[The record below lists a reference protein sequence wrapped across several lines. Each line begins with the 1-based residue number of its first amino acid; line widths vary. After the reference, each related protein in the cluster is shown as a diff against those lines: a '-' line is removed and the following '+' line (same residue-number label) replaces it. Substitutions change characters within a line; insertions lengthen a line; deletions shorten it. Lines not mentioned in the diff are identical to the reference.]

1 AETTQLGDQLFRI
14 LNAAERYLISACST
28 VGVCSRWPWRNHDG
42 LGLLAISQC
51 LPQNFRHERHGWV
64 QQAKNYIKNAP
75 QNHLGVASGSRYAIP
90 CNLRLSNFQIPVTQL
105 VPCEVVKQLIRAS
118 KLVIIQVSIHAHA
131 HVFGAIENPPVSIG
145 QLIAIR
151 QSIDASAIHQ
161 RNLRGVEQ
169 FRGKVAC
176 RSCRVAAQR
185 QVRAWVSTASKR
197 KAQRIST
204 VITHPVHWV
213 NAVAQRLRHLTAML
227 ITHQTVQIEI
237 PERNLWAAFCPLP
250 QQLWGLSSSESS
262 EHHHARYPEEDNVV
276 AGNQNVSWVEL
287 L

>member
-1 AETTQLGDQLFRI
+1 PTQPASSLFPYTTLFR
-14 LNAAERYLISACST
+14 S
-28 VGVCSRWPWRNHDG
+28 
-42 LGLLAISQC
+42 
-51 LPQNFRHERHGWV
+51 
-64 QQAKNYIKNAP
+64 
-75 QNHLGVASGSRYAIP
+75 
-90 CNLRLSNFQIPVTQL
+90 
-105 VPCEVVKQLIRAS
+105 
-118 KLVIIQVSIHAHA
+118 
-131 HVFGAIENPPVSIG
+131 
-145 QLIAIR
+145 IAIR

-161 RNLRGVEQ
+161 RKLRGVEQ

-250 QQLWGLSSSESS
+250 SNS
-262 EHHHARYPEEDNVV
+262 
-276 AGNQNVSWVEL
+276 
-287 L
+287 